1 MIVRKSKTFILF
13 HNYIVTLYDFI
24 SSHNTIVQLDKN
36 AFYRDKVI
44 ERLFYHIYLRRIQIA
59 MI

>member
-1 MIVRKSKTFILF
+1 MIVRRFKTFILF
-13 HNYIVTLYDFI
+13 NNYIVTLYDFI
-24 SSHNTIVQLDKN
+24 SIHNTIVQLDKN

-44 ERLFYHIYLRRIQIA
+44 ERLFYHIYLKNSNA